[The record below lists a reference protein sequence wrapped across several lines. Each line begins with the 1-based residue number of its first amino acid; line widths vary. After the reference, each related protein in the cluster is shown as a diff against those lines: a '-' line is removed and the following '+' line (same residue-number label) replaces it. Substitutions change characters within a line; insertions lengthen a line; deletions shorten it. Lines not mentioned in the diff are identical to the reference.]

1 MAKTKEERIN
11 KLHNELEAQVCVKI
25 VSSRGHDEL
34 MLSPTDALTRVKGE
48 VNDRKKW
55 LYLDAVHKSPDS
67 LTVDDIMEAD
77 DILLTNG
84 LAGGSCN

>member
-1 MAKTKEERIN
+1 MHKTEKIE
-11 KLHNELEAQVCVKI
+11 KLHKALEPKVLVKI

-34 MLSPTDALTRVKGE
+34 MLSANEALHRVKSE

-55 LYLDAVHKSPDS
+55 LYLDAVHKSPNS
-67 LTVDDIMEAD
+67 LTTDDIIEAD

-84 LAGGSCN
+84 LAGGSSN